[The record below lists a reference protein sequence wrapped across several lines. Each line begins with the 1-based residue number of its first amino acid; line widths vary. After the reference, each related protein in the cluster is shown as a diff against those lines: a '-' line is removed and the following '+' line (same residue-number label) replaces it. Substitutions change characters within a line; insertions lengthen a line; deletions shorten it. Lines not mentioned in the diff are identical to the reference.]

1 MARFLP
7 IWHPEGGKIHINRDC
22 TASKSCVPLHRISEN
37 ALRVKAAA
45 QHSSNKLALHFPC
58 ILYKHKLKN

>member
-7 IWHPEGGKIHINRDC
+7 IWHPKTEKIHINRDC
-22 TASKSCVPLHRISEN
+22 TASKSYVPLQRISKN

-45 QHSSNKLALHFPC
+45 QYSSNKLDSAFLD
-58 ILYKHKLKN
+58 